1 MFINQSDSEQLNKI
15 RQAVTAQASI
25 EKIIELCQIIAYQI
39 TDKQFSLTYAGIL
52 LAAQNRISDAI
63 KILKLCPNRPFSAV
77 LADYLLEH
85 QTFNPAAKAFQETTP
100 YDVWTQTDL
109 YKSQMA
115 ETLAAIATFAR
126 KTPPPASNTCPTIID
141 IGSGN
146 GILLVE
152 IIKQLLALYQLESIQ
167 IISIEQSPEMI
178 AATEK
183 YCQASISIPILFTP
197 ICCKI
202 QDITPQQLAIIK
214 NHDPIWFINASL
226 SLHHLPREIKSI
238 SMKMLAELSA
248 CCLISEAN
256 NNHDLPEKDTPELI
270 YSVTENYGFII
281 QDILSSHISK
291 TDQKL
296 CINNF
301 ILTEAINIL
310 KNDREQRGDYHALIS
325 EWQEI
330 AEEGRWHVV
339 KTTPIICLPERI
351 FTFTMELAPKVLA

>member
-1 MFINQSDSEQLNKI
+1 LFINQADSEQLNKI

-25 EKIIELCQIIAYQI
+25 EKIIELCQTIAYQI
-39 TDKQFSLTYAGIL
+39 TDQQFSLTYAGIL
-52 LAAQNRISDAI
+52 LASQQRIADSI
-63 KILKLCPNRPFSAV
+63 RILKLCLDRPFSAI

-85 QTFNPAAKAFQETTP
+85 QAFTPAAKAFQETTP

-115 ETLAAIATFAR
+115 GTLAAIAAFAKR
-126 KTPPPASNTCPTIID
+126 IPPPASNTCPTIID

-152 IIKQLLALYQLESIQ
+152 IIKQLLDLYQLDSIQ
-167 IISIEQSPEMI
+167 IISIEQSPEML

-197 ICCKI
+197 ICCRI
-202 QDITPQQLAIIK
+202 QEITTQQLAIIK
-214 NHDPIWFINASL
+214 SFNPVWFINASL
-226 SLHHLPREIKSI
+226 SLHHMPREIKLV
-238 SMKMLAELSA
+238 SMKMLADLSNH
-248 CCLISEAN
+248 CLISEAN
-256 NNHDLPEKDTPELI
+256 NNHDLPEKDTPELV

-281 QDILSSHISK
+281 QDVLNSLVSEIDK
-291 TDQKL
+291 RL

-301 ILTEAINIL
+301 VLTEAINIL
-310 KNDREQRGDYHALIS
+310 KNDRAQRGDYHALIP

-330 AEEGRWHVV
+330 AEQGRWHVV
-339 KTTPIICLPERI
+339 EITPIVSLPERI
-351 FTFTMELAPKVLA
+351 FTFIMELTPKV